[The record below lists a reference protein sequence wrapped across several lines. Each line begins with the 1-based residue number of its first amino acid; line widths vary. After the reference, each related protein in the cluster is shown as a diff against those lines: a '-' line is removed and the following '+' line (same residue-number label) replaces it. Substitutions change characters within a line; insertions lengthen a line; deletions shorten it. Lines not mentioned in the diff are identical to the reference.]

1 MKSLL
6 TCFVLLISLMISGA
20 EPRTIE
26 VFVALCDNK
35 TQGIVPVGKKIGDG
49 NKPADNLYWG
59 CSDGLWRYFTRSANW
74 KLLKTE
80 KDVSGEILVRLHYK
94 HVEADLVLTASAYRG
109 SAIKSCT
116 KAFEA
121 TLARGEDS
129 LVAYIGHNGLMD
141 FSLLSPAAG
150 SDKKP
155 AAVVLC
161 CKSESYFKDRITRLG
176 GRPILL
182 TDQFMYPGSFLL
194 HDAIEE
200 WRKGKSLEAI
210 RAAAGRAYAR
220 NQKKISVKAAT
231 GVFAKLD
238 QK

>member
-1 MKSLL
+1 MKPFLVCL
-6 TCFVLLISLMISGA
+6 FLAISLSLSGA
-20 EPRTIE
+20 APRTIE
-26 VFVALCDNK
+26 VFVALCDNE

-59 CSDGLWRYFTRSANW
+59 CDDGLWRYFNKSAKW

-80 KDVSGEILVRLHYK
+80 KDVSKEVMVRLKYK
-94 HVEADLVLTASAYRG
+94 HVDADLVLTASAYRG

-121 TLARGEDS
+121 SLAKGDAA

-141 FSLLSPAAG
+141 FSLVSPAAG
-150 SDKKP
+150 SEKKP

-210 RAAAGRAYAR
+210 RVAAGRAYAR

-238 QK
+238 PK